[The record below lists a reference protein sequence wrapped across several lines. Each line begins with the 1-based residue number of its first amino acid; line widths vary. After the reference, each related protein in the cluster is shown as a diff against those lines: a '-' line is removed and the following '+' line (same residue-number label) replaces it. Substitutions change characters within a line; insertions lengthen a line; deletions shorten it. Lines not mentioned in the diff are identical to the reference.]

1 MASNSA
7 GRLAGIQ
14 GIDSKKAIQL
24 SEVSKLYL
32 SEKDMVYLT
41 ESVKTSLKSSK
52 YRIID
57 CGGKLK
63 YYFGDVDSIALRK
76 LETEDGKSILLVNL
90 IRFFDLKMPLKVSKN
105 KVRPSIK
112 DDKLDSY
119 VKKVINAN
127 IFKLQRA
134 EREILDDLLSGGAIF
149 QLLQER
155 WRFSLRRTFLNKG
168 LFLHRKDNIFRIRST
183 MITIPGN
190 KVSSSENG
198 LVFPYHK
205 ESNSYIVHYSN
216 LANLLGYLDAKADFI
231 ETNSG
236 KDLSFP
242 KYKKGSSSVKSLFV
256 ACLLMFCVLPL
267 LNMVYLGL
275 IGGLI
280 FWWAFL
286 LTYNNFR
293 KLKKRVV
300 KFATTPYYKRQINL
314 GKLEYFFGVSGATT
328 QFKDQFIYEQ
338 KSLDDIL

>member
-1 MASNSA
+1 LASNSA

-198 LVFPYHK
+198 LSSDSVVSLPGTGLKVRLEGAIEKVDFDV
-205 ESNSYIVHYSN
+205 SYLKAERFQDLNFYGEWPLEIPT
-216 LANLLGYLDAKADFI
+216 LGRLNPF
-231 ETNSG
+231 
-236 KDLSFP
+236 
-242 KYKKGSSSVKSLFV
+242 LF
-256 ACLLMFCVLPL
+256 
-267 LNMVYLGL
+267 
-275 IGGLI
+275 
-280 FWWAFL
+280 
-286 LTYNNFR
+286 
-293 KLKKRVV
+293 
-300 KFATTPYYKRQINL
+300 
-314 GKLEYFFGVSGATT
+314 
-328 QFKDQFIYEQ
+328 
-338 KSLDDIL
+338 